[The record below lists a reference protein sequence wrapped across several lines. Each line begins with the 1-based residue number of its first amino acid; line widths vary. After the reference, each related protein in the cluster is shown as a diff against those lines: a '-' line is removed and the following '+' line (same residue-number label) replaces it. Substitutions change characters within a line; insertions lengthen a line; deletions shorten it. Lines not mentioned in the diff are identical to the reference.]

1 MNREQIY
8 ISQVLA
14 KLPAGE
20 LRNQIAMEL
29 RSHIAERVERGQ
41 TVDEAI
47 RQLGDPAALAES
59 YLSAVPLVPAPHL
72 RRAAAKF
79 LDLIIP
85 IAFVATMAAWV
96 VIGMPQ
102 RFERGPMGDAIVMI
116 AAVSVVMSTGLYLTY
131 LVIAESRF
139 GQTLGKHVFG
149 LRVVTESGTRISL
162 GQAFLRQLPIFL
174 QFFWIDALFALFTD
188 RRQRAF
194 ELLTKTR
201 VVLDQVSRHGERV
214 PAGAPLPV
222 ALIGIGSSF

>member
-1 MNREQIY
+1 MNTEEIY

-14 KLPAGE
+14 KLPVGD

-29 RSHIAERVERGQ
+29 RSHIAERVARGHS
-41 TVDEAI
+41 VDEAT

-79 LDLIIP
+79 VDMIIP

-116 AAVSVVMSTGLYLTY
+116 ATVSVLMSTVLYLAY
-131 LVIAESRF
+131 LVIAESRA
-139 GQTLGKHVFG
+139 GQTLGKHLFG

-201 VVLDQVSRHGERV
+201 VVLAQGARQGEPV
-214 PAGAPLPV
+214 PVRTPLPV
-222 ALIGIGSSF
+222 AL